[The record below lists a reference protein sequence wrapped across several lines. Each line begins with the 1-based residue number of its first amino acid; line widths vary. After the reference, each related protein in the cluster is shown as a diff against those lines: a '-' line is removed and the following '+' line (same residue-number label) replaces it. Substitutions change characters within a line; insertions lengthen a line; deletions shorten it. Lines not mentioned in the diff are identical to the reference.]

1 MNKTIL
7 IGVTLIMFLFKNSAT
22 ANYEKVLYDFN
33 IESYERLEAQRKKH
47 QTETEDLQ
55 AKRNILSK
63 EYGLLK
69 KEGKD
74 DPALNSKIETIKT
87 ELDKCSSKLY
97 DIQSSLKEFLLDIPN
112 LPADSVPN
120 GSSEEN
126 NIKIRDYGEPLI
138 LNGKDHLE
146 ITSMI
151 DTESA
156 NLLAGSRFAVLIGEI
171 AKLQR
176 ALIAFMLDKA
186 EEHGYTEHY
195 LPMVANSESLTSTGQ
210 LPKFSE
216 DLFQLTDDYYLIP
229 TAEVPLTNLY
239 RNQIVD
245 MNKFPL
251 KLSAHTSCFRSE
263 AGSYG
268 RDTKGL
274 IRQHQFEKVELVQIS
289 HPEKSFEALENLT
302 LHAET
307 VLKELNLP
315 YQVVELCTGDL
326 GFSAAKTYDLEVWI
340 PSQETF
346 REISSCSNCTD
357 FQARRAKI
365 RFKEEGTSKLVHTL
379 NGSALAA
386 GRALIAVIENN
397 FDQKSTIT
405 IPEVLHDYT
414 KFTSIKV

>member
-1 MNKTIL
+1 MIDTNL
-7 IGVTLIMFLFKNSAT
+7 IKDDPKAVVKNLELR
-22 ANYEKVLYDFN
+22 NYIFD
-33 IESYERLEAQRKKH
+33 IEGYEGLEVNRKKF

-55 AKRNILSK
+55 SQRNYLSK
-63 EYGLLK
+63 EYGLLI
-69 KEGKD
+69 KEGKA
-74 DPALNSKIETIKT
+74 DPTLNTKIENIKN
-87 ELDKCSSKLY
+87 ELDSCSSKLTEV
-97 DIQSSLKEFLLDIPN
+97 QSRLREFLLDVPN
-112 LPADSVPN
+112 LPAESVPH

-126 NIKIRDYGEPLI
+126 NVQVRHVGEPSL
-138 LNGKDHLE
+138 LKGKDHLD

-156 NLLAGSRFAVLIGEI
+156 NVLAGSRFAVLKGKI

-176 ALIAFMLDKA
+176 SLISFMLDKS

-195 LPMVANSESLTSTGQ
+195 LPMIGNSESLTSTGQ
-210 LPKFSE
+210 LPKFSD

-229 TAEVPLTNLY
+229 TAEVPLTNLF
-239 RNQIVD
+239 RNQIIDLGV
-245 MNKFPL
+245 FPL

-268 RDTKGL
+268 KDTKGL
-274 IRQHQFEKVELVQIS
+274 IRQHQFEKVELVQIC
-289 HPEKSFEALENLT
+289 HPEQSFEALENLT
-302 LHAET
+302 SHAEII
-307 VLKELNLP
+307 LKELNLP

-340 PSQETF
+340 PSQETY

-365 RFKEEGTSKLVHTL
+365 RFKEEGATKLVHTL

-405 IPEVLHDYT
+405 IPEVLQDYT
-414 KFTSIKV
+414 KFASIDV

>member
-1 MNKTIL
+1 MIDTNL
-7 IGVTLIMFLFKNSAT
+7 IKDDPQMVAKNLQSR
-22 ANYEKVLYDFN
+22 NYDFN

-87 ELDKCSSKLY
+87 ELDKCSSKLN

-126 NIKIRDYGEPLI
+126 NIKIRDYGEPQI
-138 LNGKDHLE
+138 LKGKDHLG

-156 NLLAGSRFAVLIGEI
+156 NLLAGSRFAVLIGQI

-229 TAEVPLTNLY
+229 TAEVPLTNMY
-239 RNQIVD
+239 RDQILD
-245 MNKFPL
+245 MKAFPL

-274 IRQHQFEKVELVQIS
+274 IRQHQFEKVELVQIC
-289 HPEKSFEALENLT
+289 HPDHSFEALENLT
-302 LHAET
+302 SHAES
-307 VLKELNLP
+307 VLKDLNLP

-365 RFKEEGTSKLVHTL
+365 RFKEDGASKLAHTL

-397 FDQKSTIT
+397 FDQKGVIT
-405 IPEVLHDYT
+405 IPEALHDYT
-414 KFTSIKV
+414 KFKPIKV

>member
-1 MNKTIL
+1 MIDTNL
-7 IGVTLIMFLFKNSAT
+7 IKDDPQMVAKNLQSR
-22 ANYEKVLYDFN
+22 NYDFN

-87 ELDKCSSKLY
+87 ELDKCSSKLN

-126 NIKIRDYGEPLI
+126 NIKIRDYGEPQI
-138 LNGKDHLE
+138 LKGKDHLG

-156 NLLAGSRFAVLIGEI
+156 NLLAGSRFAVLIGQI

-229 TAEVPLTNLY
+229 TAEVPLTNMY
-239 RNQIVD
+239 RDQILD
-245 MNKFPL
+245 MKAFPL

-268 RDTKGL
+268 KDTKGL
-274 IRQHQFEKVELVQIS
+274 IRQHQFEKVELVQIC

-302 LHAET
+302 SNAET

-365 RFKEEGTSKLVHTL
+365 RFKEGGTSKLVHTL

-397 FDQKSTIT
+397 FDQKGTIA
-405 IPEVLHDYT
+405 IPEALHDYT

>member
-1 MNKTIL
+1 MIDTNL
-7 IGVTLIMFLFKNSAT
+7 IKDDPQAIVKNLDSRNYNFDINLF
-22 ANYEKVLYDFN
+22 
-33 IESYERLEAQRKKH
+33 ESLEAKRKKF
-47 QTETEDLQ
+47 QTETEELQ
-55 AKRNILSK
+55 AKRNALSK

-87 ELDKCSSKLY
+87 ELDKCSSKLN

-126 NIKIRDYGEPLI
+126 NIKIRDHGEPHL
-138 LNGKDHLE
+138 LKGKDHLE

-186 EEHGYTEHY
+186 EGHGYTEHY
-195 LPMVANSESLTSTGQ
+195 LPMVANSQSLTSTGQ

-274 IRQHQFEKVELVQIS
+274 IRQHQFEKVELVQIC
-289 HPEKSFEALENLT
+289 HPDHSFEALENLT
-302 LHAET
+302 SHAES
-307 VLKELNLP
+307 VLKDLNLP

-365 RFKEEGTSKLVHTL
+365 RFKEEGASKLAHTL

-397 FDQKSTIT
+397 FDQKGVIT
-405 IPEVLHDYT
+405 IPEALHDYT
-414 KFTSIKV
+414 KFKSIKV